1 MRYKSI
7 DGQVQIIPLFAS
19 TKKKKNKQDTI
30 DIVHRLFP
38 INGKHSITNYS
49 QFVLQKQTKRST
61 KRMNPSSTAEVD
73 VATVVLET
81 DNNSEDDGQ
90 IFIGHNRNSKSNSN
104 SSVNATKR
112 NKSGMVSVGEE
123 DIERVSS
130 GRMCLGPAGPGE
142 TSEGGTADA
151 DAPPQWGGR
160 YGKVVEV
167 GSECS
172 YDDYSNDEDGN
183 SSMMSFLSRATASE
197 DASQSPLCS
206 TTSMS
211 ASSELNT
218 QQQQNYYWHEPIKV
232 GYAFGPKKM
241 TTMGVVMAEA
251 SRVQVIHE
259 EEEEEEEEEENDVGD
274 VAVEDDCE
282 VTESPLQINN
292 EKGSSYSIEDT
303 NNSCPT
309 APHSSLSSSPKVAT
323 STRTTVETTK
333 LTSHALRNLVDSTT
347 KNDENDGQVSTI
359 ICLNNTDETDIR
371 HIVRYFRSN
380 CSSAAGS
387 FAGSMSETTTSTP
400 TTAYG
405 TCSTTCGNS
414 TVYDPLQKNRKCHVP
429 PHLSQ
434 KQRRGGTGTSA
445 GRQRMKRSRRHPV
458 HISFVPL
465 DCDQPLEDQHGGNFD
480 LILHKLTE
488 DILACSL
495 MDGEG
500 SAVGRSDR
508 TPRNRGSIDGLR
520 NVAAEDNEASRQRV
534 QSLKKYQQNHDFCCL
549 VDDPSNVQIVMS
561 RSDIADVLRDCLRG
575 VYSASGIPV
584 RSPRF
589 VVIGDR
595 ETDDDEVLGGCDRS
609 DHDAHDSI
617 SYSQRKRLKEQLLQ
631 EEISMPVIVKPLIAA
646 GTKQSHSMLVALQDS
661 AILKLPCK
669 TIVQEYVNHNA
680 TLYKVYVLG
689 DFVSVFDRP
698 SLPNLPN
705 DVSSRATTD
714 LVKFDS
720 QRPYPNMNDFGLDAG
735 RATVKEVSVES
746 RVKVTADEVRPIV
759 DVLKNAFGLEMF
771 GFDVIHGE
779 DGEFLVVDV
788 NYFPSYKEVKDFP
801 FLLARYLTQRVLE
814 QRRKKREAEKTDM
827 ERKEVLPSAGF
838 EV

>member
-1 MRYKSI
+1 
-7 DGQVQIIPLFAS
+7 
-19 TKKKKNKQDTI
+19 
-30 DIVHRLFP
+30 
-38 INGKHSITNYS
+38 
-49 QFVLQKQTKRST
+49 
-61 KRMNPSSTAEVD
+61 MNPPSTSKVD

-81 DNNSEDDGQ
+81 DNNSEDKGHSS
-90 IFIGHNRNSKSNSN
+90 IGRNSNKNRD
-104 SSVNATKR
+104 SSMDATRR
-112 NKSGMVSVGEE
+112 NKSEMVSVGEG
-123 DIERVSS
+123 DRERLPPGHLFSD
-130 GRMCLGPAGPGE
+130 PAGPCMTKKG
-142 TSEGGTADA
+142 SAADADA
-151 DAPPQWGGR
+151 DAPPHCGGQ
-160 YGKVVEV
+160 YCEVVEV

-172 YDDYSNDEDGN
+172 YDDYSNDEDGS

-197 DASQSPLCS
+197 DVSQSPLCS
-206 TTSMS
+206 TTSVS
-211 ASSELNT
+211 AASDFNT
-218 QQQQNYYWHEPIKV
+218 QQHQQHYYWHEPIKV

-259 EEEEEEEEEENDVGD
+259 EQEEDEGEDDEEEEEENAVGD
-274 VAVEDDCE
+274 VAVEDE
-282 VTESPLQINN
+282 GEEAESQLQIEN
-292 EKGSSYSIEDT
+292 EKGSSYSIADT
-303 NNSCPT
+303 NNSCPAAT
-309 APHSSLSSSPKVAT
+309 HSSTSSCSPPRVT
-323 STRTTVETTK
+323 TGTTVETTK
-333 LTSHALRNLVDSTT
+333 LTSHALKNLVDSTT
-347 KNDENDGQVSTI
+347 KNDGNDEQVSTI
-359 ICLNNTDETDIR
+359 ISLNNTDETDIR

-405 TCSTTCGNS
+405 SCSTTCGNS
-414 TVYDPLQKNRKCHVP
+414 TVYDPLQKNRKYHVP

-434 KQRRGGTGTSA
+434 KQRRGGTGASA
-445 GRQRMKRSRRHPV
+445 GCQLRKRSRRHPV

-549 VDDPSNVQIVMS
+549 VDDPSNVQTVMS

-589 VVIGDR
+589 VVIGDS
-595 ETDDDEVLGGCDRS
+595 ETDNDEVLDGCDRR

-617 SYSQRKRLKEQLLQ
+617 SYSQGKRLKEQLLQ

-661 AILKLPCK
+661 AILKLPRK
-669 TIVQEYVNHNA
+669 SIAQEYVNHNA

-698 SLPNLPN
+698 SLPNLPD

-735 RATVKEVSVES
+735 IITVKKEGSVEPS
-746 RVKVTADEVRPIV
+746 VEVTADEVRPIV
-759 DVLKNAFGLEMF
+759 DVLKKAFGLEMF
-771 GFDVIHGE
+771 GFDVLHGE

-814 QRRKKREAEKTDM
+814 QRRKKREAEITAI
-827 ERKEVLPSAGF
+827 ERKEVLPSASF

>member
-1 MRYKSI
+1 
-7 DGQVQIIPLFAS
+7 
-19 TKKKKNKQDTI
+19 
-30 DIVHRLFP
+30 
-38 INGKHSITNYS
+38 
-49 QFVLQKQTKRST
+49 
-61 KRMNPSSTAEVD
+61 MNPSATAALD
-73 VATVVLET
+73 IAAAAVLET
-81 DNNSEDDGQ
+81 DNNNGNGNGNGQ
-90 IFIGHNRNSKSNSN
+90 IFIGHNSNSDSN
-104 SSVNATKR
+104 SIVNPIRR
-112 NKSGMVSVGEE
+112 NKSEIVLVGEE
-123 DIERVSS
+123 GRGSGSS
-130 GRMCLGPAGPGE
+130 GHMFERPAGPGMAN
-142 TSEGGTADA
+142 EGGAADA
-151 DAPPQWGGR
+151 AVPSLAAPRRGGR
-160 YGKVVEV
+160 YGEVVKV
-167 GSECS
+167 GSEYSC
-172 YDDYSNDEDGN
+172 DDYSNDEDGS
-183 SSMMSFLSRATASE
+183 SSMMSFLSRATTSE
-197 DASQSPLCS
+197 DVSQSQCS
-206 TTSMS
+206 TTSLS
-211 ASSELNT
+211 AASDFNT
-218 QQQQNYYWHEPIKV
+218 NQYYWHEPIKV

-259 EEEEEEEEEENDVGD
+259 EDEEDDDDDDDEDQEEENVVGG
-274 VAVEDDCE
+274 AAEEYDCE
-282 VTESPLQINN
+282 EAESQLQTEG
-292 EKGSSYSIEDT
+292 EKESSHSIADS
-303 NNSCPT
+303 NNSRPT
-309 APHSSLSSSPKVAT
+309 APHHRHPPRAAT
-323 STRTTVETTK
+323 STGTTAETTK

-347 KNDENDGQVSTI
+347 KNDGNDGQVSTI
-359 ICLNNTDETDIR
+359 ISLNNTDETDIR

-405 TCSTTCGNS
+405 SCSTSTTCGNS
-414 TVYDPLQKNRKCHVP
+414 AVHDTLQKNRKSHMTSQ
-429 PHLSQ
+429 LSQ
-434 KQRRGGTGTSA
+434 KQRRGGTGTST
-445 GRQRMKRSRRHPV
+445 GRQRRKRSRRHPV

-500 SAVGRSDR
+500 TVADSSSRTAGNSGR
-508 TPRNRGSIDGLR
+508 IDGHR
-520 NVAAEDNEASRQRV
+520 IVAAEDNDASRERV
-534 QSLKKYQQNHDFCCL
+534 QSLKNYQQNHDYCCL
-549 VDDPSNVQIVMS
+549 VDDPSNVQTVMS

-589 VVIGDR
+589 VVIGDS
-595 ETDDDEVLGGCDRS
+595 EIDDEGEFLDGYDRK
-609 DHDAHDSI
+609 DRDAHDSI
-617 SYSQRKRLKEQLLQ
+617 SYSQGERLKEQLLQ
-631 EEISMPVIVKPLIAA
+631 EEIAMPVIVKPLIAA

-669 TIVQEYVNHNA
+669 SIAQEYVNHNA

-698 SLPNLPN
+698 SLPNLPD

-720 QRPYPNMNDFGLDAG
+720 QRPYPSMNDFGLDAG
-735 RATVKEVSVES
+735 MATAKKEVSVEP

-759 DVLKNAFGLEMF
+759 DVLKKAFGLEMF
-771 GFDVIHGE
+771 GFDVLHGE

-814 QRRKKREAEKTDM
+814 QRRKKREAEITSIKRT
-827 ERKEVLPSAGF
+827 EELPSASF
-838 EV
+838 QL